1 MTRNAIVDA
10 LGVLKAGRIVDLT
23 HLVHPGIQRFGP
35 FPAMRI
41 EPRYTVAE
49 SGFHV
54 EQVSFVTQYGTHVD
68 APEHFVEGRRTLE
81 RIELEELMLPL
92 FVLHFE
98 DKVAAD
104 PEFIVHVDDIR
115 RWEAEHGEIPA
126 ESFVAFSSGWY
137 HRMEGGD
144 MNNFDADGV
153 AHSPGLGLDALKYL
167 FEERGVM
174 AVGHET
180 LDTDGSADVRARG
193 ARLREVRAR
202 VRSLSG
208 RGHGEPRQAALDGR
222 RDLRGPPEV
231 RQVPGLPGLRMGG
244 RAKRGLSAADALSA
258 ARGSRG
264 FRRARI

>member
-35 FPAMRI
+35 FPAMRT

-68 APEHFVEGRRTLE
+68 APEHFVEGRCTLE
-81 RIELEELMLPL
+81 RIELEKLMFPL

-104 PEFIVHVDDIR
+104 PEFIVHVDDI
-115 RWEAEHGEIPA
+115 
-126 ESFVAFSSGWY
+126 
-137 HRMEGGD
+137 
-144 MNNFDADGV
+144 DADGV
-153 AHSPGLGLDALKYL
+153 AHCPGWGLDALKYL
-167 FEERGVM
+167 FEERGVT
-174 AVGHET
+174 AVGHEP

-193 ARLREVRAR
+193 FLDCEKYVLESDHYQVEVMAN
-202 VRSLSG
+202 
-208 RGHGEPRQAALDGR
+208 LDKLPSTG
-222 RDLRGPPEV
+222 GV
-231 RQVPGLPGLRMGG
+231 IFVGLP
-244 RAKRGLSAADALSA
+244 KFDKFP
-258 ARGSRG
+258 G
-264 FRRARI
+264 FPVLAWAVVPNED

>member
-35 FPAMRI
+35 FPAMRT
-41 EPRYTVAE
+41 ETRYTVAE

-54 EQVSFVTQYGTHVD
+54 
-68 APEHFVEGRRTLE
+68 
-81 RIELEELMLPL
+81 EELMLPL

-104 PEFIVHVDDIR
+104 PEFIVHVDDIK

-126 ESFVAFSSGWY
+126 DSFVAFSSDWY

-153 AHSPGLGLDALKYL
+153 AHCPGLGLDALKYL
-167 FEERGVM
+167 FEERGVT

-193 ARLREVRAR
+193 GSTARSTCSSPITI
-202 VRSLSG
+202 RSRSW
-208 RGHGEPRQAALDGR
+208 RTSTSCP
-222 RDLRGPPEV
+222 
-231 RQVPGLPGLRMGG
+231 
-244 RAKRGLSAADALSA
+244 
-258 ARGSRG
+258 
-264 FRRARI
+264 RRAA

>member
-35 FPAMRI
+35 FPAMRT

-81 RIELEELMLPL
+81 RIELEE
-92 FVLHFE
+92 
-98 DKVAAD
+98 
-104 PEFIVHVDDIR
+104 
-115 RWEAEHGEIPA
+115 
-126 ESFVAFSSGWY
+126 
-137 HRMEGGD
+137 
-144 MNNFDADGV
+144 
-153 AHSPGLGLDALKYL
+153 
-167 FEERGVM
+167 RGVT

-193 ARLREVRAR
+193 LDCEKYVLESDHDQVEVMANLDKLPSTGGVIFVGLPKFDKFPGFPVRAWA
-202 VRSLSG
+202 V
-208 RGHGEPRQAALDGR
+208 
-222 RDLRGPPEV
+222 
-231 RQVPGLPGLRMGG
+231 VPNE
-244 RAKRGLSAADALSA
+244 D
-258 ARGSRG
+258 
-264 FRRARI
+264 

>member
-41 EPRYTVAE
+41 EPSYTVAE
-49 SGFHV
+49 SGF
-54 EQVSFVTQYGTHVD
+54 HVD

-98 DKVAAD
+98 D
-104 PEFIVHVDDIR
+104 I
-115 RWEAEHGEIPA
+115 
-126 ESFVAFSSGWY
+126 
-137 HRMEGGD
+137 
-144 MNNFDADGV
+144 DADGV
-153 AHSPGLGLDALKYL
+153 AHCPGWGLDALKYL
-167 FEERGVM
+167 FEERGVT

-193 ARLREVRAR
+193 FLDCEKYVLESDHYQIEVMAN
-202 VRSLSG
+202 
-208 RGHGEPRQAALDGR
+208 LDKLPSTG
-222 RDLRGPPEV
+222 GV
-231 RQVPGLPGLRMGG
+231 IFVGLP
-244 RAKRGLSAADALSA
+244 KFDKFP
-258 ARGSRG
+258 G
-264 FRRARI
+264 FPACAWAVVPNED

>member
-1 MTRNAIVDA
+1 MRSSTPSASSRPAESSTSPIS
-10 LGVLKAGRIVDLT
+10 
-23 HLVHPGIQRFGP
+23 VHPGIQRFGP

-41 EPRYTVAE
+41 ETRYTVAE

-54 EQVSFVTQYGTHVD
+54 EEVTFVTQYGTHVD
-68 APEHFVEGRRTLE
+68 APEHFVEDRCTLE

-104 PEFIVHVDDIR
+104 PEFIVHVDDIK

-126 ESFVAFSSGWY
+126 DSFVAFSSGWY

-153 AHSPGLGLDALKYL
+153 AHCPGWGLDALEYL
-167 FEERGVM
+167 FEERGVT

-193 ARLREVRAR
+193 SSTARSTCSSPITI
-202 VRSLSG
+202 RSRSW
-208 RGHGEPRQAALDGR
+208 RTSTSCP
-222 RDLRGPPEV
+222 
-231 RQVPGLPGLRMGG
+231 
-244 RAKRGLSAADALSA
+244 
-258 ARGSRG
+258 
-264 FRRARI
+264 RRAA

>member
-23 HLVHPGIQRFGP
+23 HLVHPGIPRFGP
-35 FPAMRI
+35 FPAMKT
-41 EPRYTVAE
+41 ETRYTVAE

-54 EQVSFVTQYGTHVD
+54 EEVSFVTQYGTHVD

-104 PEFIVHVDDIR
+104 PEFIVHVDDI
-115 RWEAEHGEIPA
+115 
-126 ESFVAFSSGWY
+126 
-137 HRMEGGD
+137 
-144 MNNFDADGV
+144 DADGV
-153 AHSPGLGLDALKYL
+153 AHCPGWGLDALKYL
-167 FEERGVM
+167 FEERGVT

-193 ARLREVRAR
+193 FLDCEKYVLESDHYQVEVMANLDKLPSTGGVIFVGLPKFDKFPGFPVRAWA
-202 VRSLSG
+202 V
-208 RGHGEPRQAALDGR
+208 
-222 RDLRGPPEV
+222 
-231 RQVPGLPGLRMGG
+231 VPNE
-244 RAKRGLSAADALSA
+244 D
-258 ARGSRG
+258 
-264 FRRARI
+264 

>member
-35 FPAMRI
+35 FPAMRT
-41 EPRYTVAE
+41 ETRYTVAE

-54 EQVSFVTQYGTHVD
+54 EEVSFVTQYGTHVD

-104 PEFIVHVDDIR
+104 PEFIVHVDDI
-115 RWEAEHGEIPA
+115 
-126 ESFVAFSSGWY
+126 
-137 HRMEGGD
+137 
-144 MNNFDADGV
+144 DADGV
-153 AHSPGLGLDALKYL
+153 AHCSGWGLDALKYL
-167 FEERGVM
+167 FEERGVT

-193 ARLREVRAR
+193 FLDCEKYVLESDHYQVEVMAN
-202 VRSLSG
+202 
-208 RGHGEPRQAALDGR
+208 LDKLPSTG
-222 RDLRGPPEV
+222 GV
-231 RQVPGLPGLRMGG
+231 IFVGLP
-244 RAKRGLSAADALSA
+244 KFDKFP
-258 ARGSRG
+258 G
-264 FRRARI
+264 FPVCAWAVVPNED

>member
-41 EPRYTVAE
+41 ETRYTVAE

-81 RIELEELMLPL
+81 R
-92 FVLHFE
+92 
-98 DKVAAD
+98 
-104 PEFIVHVDDIR
+104 
-115 RWEAEHGEIPA
+115 WEAEHGEIPA
-126 ESFVAFSSGWY
+126 DSFVAFSSDWY

-153 AHSPGLGLDALKYL
+153 AHCPGLGLDALKYL
-167 FEERGVM
+167 FEERGVT

>member
-35 FPAMRI
+35 FPAMRT

-68 APEHFVEGRRTLE
+68 TPEHFVEGRRTLE
-81 RIELEELMLPL
+81 RIELEE
-92 FVLHFE
+92 
-98 DKVAAD
+98 
-104 PEFIVHVDDIR
+104 
-115 RWEAEHGEIPA
+115 
-126 ESFVAFSSGWY
+126 
-137 HRMEGGD
+137 
-144 MNNFDADGV
+144 
-153 AHSPGLGLDALKYL
+153 
-167 FEERGVM
+167 RGVT

-231 RQVPGLPGLRMGG
+231 RQVPGLPGPRMGG
-244 RAKRGLSAADALSA
+244 RAQRGLSAADALSA